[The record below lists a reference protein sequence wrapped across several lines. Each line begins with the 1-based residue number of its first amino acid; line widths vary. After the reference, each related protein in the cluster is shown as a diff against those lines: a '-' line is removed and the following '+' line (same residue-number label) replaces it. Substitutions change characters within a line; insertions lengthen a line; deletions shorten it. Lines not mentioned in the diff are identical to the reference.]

1 MSNLIHPQVINLL
14 NRPQMV
20 QRTEEWFLARKTRIT
35 ASEVG
40 SILGV
45 NPYKSKNKYWIEKKC
60 QLMNIPLERK
70 GTFTTEH
77 GVKYEPVIQ
86 QIIREQH
93 KDIFVDEYGKP
104 KDPLFEFG
112 LIPHPSIPFLGASP
126 DGILYNGR
134 MVEIKCVVSREITKS
149 EVVPYYYSQVQTQLE
164 CCGLDECE
172 FTECKILEY
181 KSFNDFCLDTNPDN
195 NNIWYNVFDKKKGIV
210 LQNNRNEYIY
220 IDPMT
225 IDNNIL
231 PNTKNGLKDFLN
243 DIYHIHDKNLIKSV
257 NYWYCDNFSMKL
269 ISRNQNYID
278 KMIDTCGKFWET
290 LSKEIMIEDGNL
302 ISEEDMKK
310 YVPYL
315 FSKSYYFENFTIDN
329 LVVKNTKKR
338 SLDFN
343 DTTTTQTDN
352 VNSSKFIFKL

>member
-1 MSNLIHPQVINLL
+1 MAKIHPQVINLL

-35 ASEVG
+35 ASEIG

-60 QLMNIPLERK
+60 QLMNIPIERK

-86 QIIREQH
+86 QMIREQH
-93 KDIFVDEYGKP
+93 KDIFVDEEGKP

-112 LIPHPSIPFLGASP
+112 LIPHPTIAFLGASP

-134 MVEIKCVVSREITKS
+134 MVEIKCVVSREITKN
-149 EVVPYYYSQVQTQLE
+149 EVVPYYYAQVQTQLE

-172 FTECKILEY
+172 FTECKLLEY
-181 KSFNDFCLDTNPDN
+181 KSYNDFCLDIDN
-195 NNIWYNVFDKKKGIV
+195 ETNNIWYNVFNKKKGIV
-210 LQNNRNEYIY
+210 LQKTNNEYVY

-225 IDNNIL
+225 IDINIL
-231 PNTKNGLKDFLN
+231 PTNKEELNDFLVN
-243 DIYHIHDKNLIKSV
+243 VYDIYNKNVIKNI
-257 NYWYCDNFSMKL
+257 NYWYCENFSMKL
-269 ISRNQNYID
+269 IRRNQSYID
-278 KMIDTCGKFWET
+278 KMVDTCGKFWDT
-290 LSKEIMIEDGNL
+290 LKKDINEVIKCEDDL
-302 ISEEDMKK
+302 KK
-310 YVPYL
+310 YVPYI
-315 FSKSYYFENFTIDN
+315 FSKPYFFENFTIDN

-338 SLDFN
+338 TL
-343 DTTTTQTDN
+343 DTTNEEPQDN
-352 VNSSKFIFKL
+352 GKKFIFNLTKHH